1 MKIGF
6 IGTGNMGGAIL
17 KGYAASDAVKG
28 NQILIHNRTTEHNE
42 EMATAIKGMMAE
54 KAGSE
59 KNDHEVMICNDNGE
73 LAEQADIIII
83 GVKPDAVKEVL
94 DEIAYQIN
102 KTARGTSPE
111 DKIIVSMAAG
121 ISIAAME
128 EALSR
133 AKAGCGAYAKIIRVM
148 PNTPAQVGQAMT
160 SISRNRNVSD
170 IELAAVA
177 DIFNAVGRCEEV
189 PEDLIDCVIGV
200 SGSSTA
206 YTYMYIQALVE
217 AAVANGMSEEKA
229 REFAAQSVL
238 GAAMM
243 VQQSDESLQML
254 RDRVCSPKGT
264 TIEAVNKLLENGFM
278 DDVREGFQAAVDR
291 SKEMTKA

>member
-17 KGYAASDAVKG
+17 RGYAASEASKG
-28 NQILIHNRTTEHNE
+28 NTILIHNRTTEHNE
-42 EMATAIKGMMAE
+42 EMAAAVSAADSQVK
-54 KAGSE
+54 
-59 KNDHEVMICNDNGE
+59 ICNDNAE
-73 LAEQADIIII
+73 LAEQAEIIII
-83 GVKPDAVKEVL
+83 GVKPDGVRGVL
-94 DEIAYQIN
+94 GEIAAEVER
-102 KTARGTSPE
+102 TAKGTTPE

-121 ISIAAME
+121 VSLSQME
-128 EALSR
+128 EDLSR
-133 AKAGCGAYAKIIRVM
+133 AKAGCGAYAKLIRVM

-160 SISRNRNVSD
+160 SISRNKNVSD
-170 IELAAVA
+170 VDMAKAME
-177 DIFNAVGRCEEV
+177 IFNAVGRCVEV
-189 PEDLIDCVIGV
+189 KEDLIDCVIGV

-217 AAVANGMSEEKA
+217 AAVANGMEEDKA

-243 VQQSDESLQML
+243 VQESDESLTLL
-254 RDRVCSPKGT
+254 RDRVCSPNGT

-278 DDVREGFQAAVDR
+278 DDVKEGFQAAVDR
-291 SKEMTKA
+291 SKEMTKK

>member
-17 KGYAASDAVKG
+17 RGYAASEASKG
-28 NQILIHNRTTEHNE
+28 NAILIHNRTTEHNE
-42 EMATAIKGMMAE
+42 EMAAAVSAADSQVK
-54 KAGSE
+54 
-59 KNDHEVMICNDNGE
+59 ICNDNAE
-73 LAEQADIIII
+73 LAEQAEIIII
-83 GVKPDAVKEVL
+83 GVKPDGVSGVL
-94 DEIAYQIN
+94 GEIAAEVER
-102 KTARGTSPE
+102 TAKGTTPE

-121 ISIAAME
+121 VSLSQME
-128 EALSR
+128 EDLSR
-133 AKAGCGAYAKIIRVM
+133 AKAGCGAYAKLIRVM

-160 SISRNRNVSD
+160 SISRNKNVSD
-170 IELAAVA
+170 VDMAKAME
-177 DIFNAVGRCEEV
+177 IFNAVGRCVEV
-189 PEDLIDCVIGV
+189 KEDLIDCVIGV

-217 AAVANGMSEEKA
+217 AAVANGMEEDKA

-243 VQQSDESLQML
+243 VQESDESLTLL
-254 RDRVCSPKGT
+254 RDRVCSPNGT

-278 DDVREGFQAAVDR
+278 DDVKEGFQAAVDR
-291 SKEMTKA
+291 SKEMTKK

>member
-17 KGYAASDAVKG
+17 RGYAASEASKG
-28 NQILIHNRTTEHNE
+28 NTILIHNRTTEHNE
-42 EMATAIKGMMAE
+42 EMAAAVSAADSQVK
-54 KAGSE
+54 
-59 KNDHEVMICNDNGE
+59 ICNDNAE
-73 LAEQADIIII
+73 LAEQAEIIII
-83 GVKPDAVKEVL
+83 GVKPDGVSGVL
-94 DEIAYQIN
+94 GEIAAEVER
-102 KTARGTSPE
+102 TAKGTTPE

-121 ISIAAME
+121 VSLSQME
-128 EALSR
+128 EDLSR
-133 AKAGCGAYAKIIRVM
+133 AKAGCGAYAKLIRVM

-160 SISRNRNVSD
+160 SISRNKNVSD
-170 IELAAVA
+170 VDMAKAME
-177 DIFNAVGRCEEV
+177 IFNAVGRCVEV
-189 PEDLIDCVIGV
+189 KEDLIDCVIGV

-217 AAVANGMSEEKA
+217 AAVANGMEEDKA

-243 VQQSDESLQML
+243 VQESDESLTLL
-254 RDRVCSPKGT
+254 RDRVCSPNGT

-278 DDVREGFQAAVDR
+278 DDVKEGFQAAVDR
-291 SKEMTKA
+291 SKEMTKK

>member
-17 KGYAASDAVKG
+17 RGYAASEASKG
-28 NQILIHNRTTEHNE
+28 NTILIHNRTTEHNE
-42 EMATAIKGMMAE
+42 EMAAAVSAADSQVK
-54 KAGSE
+54 
-59 KNDHEVMICNDNGE
+59 ICNDNAE
-73 LAEQADIIII
+73 LAEQAEIIII
-83 GVKPDAVKEVL
+83 GVKPDGVSGVL
-94 DEIAYQIN
+94 GEIAAEVER
-102 KTARGTSPE
+102 TAKGTTPE

-121 ISIAAME
+121 VSLSQME
-128 EALSR
+128 EDLSR
-133 AKAGCGAYAKIIRVM
+133 AKAGCGAYAKLIRVM

-160 SISRNRNVSD
+160 SISRNKNVSD
-170 IELAAVA
+170 VDMAKAME
-177 DIFNAVGRCEEV
+177 IFNAVGRCVEV
-189 PEDLIDCVIGV
+189 KEDLIDCVIGV

-217 AAVANGMSEEKA
+217 AAVANGMEEEKA

-243 VQQSDESLQML
+243 VQESDESLTLL
-254 RDRVCSPKGT
+254 RDRVCSPNGT

-278 DDVREGFQAAVDR
+278 DDVKEGFQAAVDR
-291 SKEMTKA
+291 SKEMTKK